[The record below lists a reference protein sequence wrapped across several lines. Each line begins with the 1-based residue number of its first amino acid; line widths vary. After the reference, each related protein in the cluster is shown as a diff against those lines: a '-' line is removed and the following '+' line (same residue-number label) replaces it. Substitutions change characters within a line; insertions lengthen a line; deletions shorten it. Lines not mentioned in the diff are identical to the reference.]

1 MSQVHPNPRSTLNE
15 RYDSCRRGAGR
26 DRGSIRHHRRF
37 RERIRRSIVP
47 PPPPHRSN
55 HPVFVQTDNLA
66 GNQIV
71 AYDQAANGSLTQAG
85 TYNTGGLGG
94 VLEGSVVDHL
104 ASQGSQRRRFEAHIA
119 SCPHCTEYIAQMR
132 TTIRL
137 TGRLQ
142 GENLTP
148 EMEDDFAEIYR
159 RWRSEESR

>member
-1 MSQVHPNPRSTLNE
+1 M
-15 RYDSCRRGAGR
+15 
-26 DRGSIRHHRRF
+26 
-37 RERIRRSIVP
+37 
-47 PPPPHRSN
+47 
-55 HPVFVQTDNLA
+55 
-66 GNQIV
+66 
-71 AYDQAANGSLTQAG
+71 
-85 TYNTGGLGG
+85 
-94 VLEGSVVDHL
+94 LEGSVVDHL

-148 EMEDDFAEIYR
+148 EMQDDFAEIYR